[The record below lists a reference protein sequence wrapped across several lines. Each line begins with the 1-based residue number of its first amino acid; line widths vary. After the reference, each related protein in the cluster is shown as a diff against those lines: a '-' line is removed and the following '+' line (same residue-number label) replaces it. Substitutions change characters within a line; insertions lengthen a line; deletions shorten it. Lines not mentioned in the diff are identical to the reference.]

1 MKSMPN
7 SHMRS
12 VRFLI
17 AFRLALF
24 AVPAVFLLSFPSLAA
39 QEYGAVAGKIEYQTF
54 RYDPDDRMLG
64 YGVHSYDDDFNRI
77 ETAYHDDAG
86 RYESSAEYSYD
97 SESRLVKEVFVDY
110 GLSTPRYTRS
120 YYYDAAGKK
129 IRCVDYSGS
138 GEKLGELVYRHDS
151 SGRIIE
157 ERHVNPAGETSYRA
171 EITVSEGGEK
181 LRTEVFV
188 PGEAGEV
195 LESYAVYE
203 YDGRSRL
210 TKTSIFSADGKLEWY
225 LVHKWKEI
233 DEGVTAE

>member
-1 MKSMPN
+1 MHNYFLPCYDGPPMKSMPN

-12 VRFLI
+12 VRFLK

-39 QEYGAVAGKIEYQTF
+39 QEYGAAAG
-54 RYDPDDRMLG
+54 
-64 YGVHSYDDDFNRI
+64 
-77 ETAYHDDAG
+77 
-86 RYESSAEYSYD
+86 
-97 SESRLVKEVFVDY
+97 
-110 GLSTPRYTRS
+110 RYTRS

-151 SGRIIE
+151 SGRLIE
-157 ERHVNPAGETSYRA
+157 ERHVNPAGETSDRA

-203 YDGRSRL
+203 YDGSSRL